1 MIRSKSWVPKASMG
15 RPRAVVVTGASSGI
29 GRASAM
35 KLARSGFRVF
45 GLQGKFDARPAE
57 GGRKTRPAHH
67 AAKGR

>member
-45 GLQGKFDARPAE
+45 AGVRKEEDAGALEEVPRRDA
-57 GGRKTRPAHH
+57 
-67 AAKGR
+67 